1 MSAYK
6 QEMTRHRGRPRKQQ
20 PPRVIPHAIM
30 RLYHPD
36 GTPHVEASPGEEARR
51 FANSLRLNSGPAIK
65 ALGTLL
71 NPEPPFKFER
81 IDAVTELT
89 YKDGSIP
96 FLEVRILKQNSTGF
110 VSTSNPNLLSFPESP
125 NKTNKEYKHIY
136 FGDKIWPTDPE
147 TGNERTDRNTF
158 CNTTSALFQ
167 TGLFIPSN
175 APAAVELLKRYRS
188 DLDEYNRR
196 LTAFK
201 ASQSPDYQ
209 GSDTPPTFP
218 EQQPPT
224 PVFIWTE
231 GDKSRRGVESYINPD
246 DPAILSLLEEYN
258 VDIVT
263 LGVLAGA
270 PGAANT
276 NYTLR
281 PYSNDFIVK
290 GVNDEF
296 LELPLALHIYAR
308 DNDDDGR
315 TEANITAQALVKLG
329 VPVEQVRIANPPI
342 NAPLKWDDGDQLP
355 PGVSAYDR
363 LKQILDAPATI
374 GQYVF
379 RAKGKEQEVD
389 PTNRNNKRLAI
400 QRISTAIFDET
411 STGERHFVIS
421 KTGETL
427 SASDYM
433 YMAELCLEEMGH
445 QPTDNL
451 LREGDWKPV
460 FVSRFP
466 HQIETRNF
474 IYEEVMQ
481 TIERGQFE
489 LASAPNKEIYN
500 PETYLLD
507 GFGLPDTI
515 RNRLISRV
523 IIRDFVAVTLR
534 AHLDKGPV
542 IPQMLPILHADEG
555 VGKSE
560 FCKVLAGGTPGPES
574 FHSRYSNNIDIGDL
588 KSLADRGQAAFANK
602 AKCKT
607 ILEFQDK
614 ALGDTIT
621 IAQNGLLNDMAN
633 MSQVQFREPYKVYTS
648 FPRQFIIIFTTNRE
662 DLIGHNMG
670 RRRWIIVDLNQS
682 MKGFAKRAAELR
694 KRKLDPNSE
703 PLTLEEELIAQGH
716 NPGILKNFQKRAAT
730 LAYMYNSGEW
740 RGTLIV
746 PPELTSDMEEER
758 DKFSPTQNWELVL
771 QEELLREPHD
781 EEEGTLA
788 TETRMV
794 LSTSLYAAVKERTG
808 REPPDANFG
817 KLMKSLGYKNY
828 KIHKKNARGW
838 SKAKTVEDIKEF
850 SRFKPAAH
858 GSAGH
863 WYFCIDPLDVSGARP
878 PRRHVDPDVFQ

>member
-1 MSAYK
+1 VSAYK
-6 QEMTRHRGRPRKQQ
+6 QEATMRHRGRSRKQQ

-30 RLYHPD
+30 KSPD
-36 GTPHVEASPGEEARR
+36 HESSPGEGARK
-51 FANSLRLNSGPAIK
+51 FATNLRANNGVAIK

-71 NPEPPFKFER
+71 NPEPPFRFER

-96 FLEVRILKQNSTGF
+96 FLEVRISKQNPSGY
-110 VSTSNPNLLSFPESP
+110 VSTSSPNLNPNLLAFPENP

-136 FGDKIWPTDPE
+136 LGDKIWPLDPE
-147 TGNERTDRNTF
+147 TGNERTDRNAF

-167 TGLFIPSN
+167 TGLFIPTN
-175 APAAVELLKRYRS
+175 APAALELLRRYRG

-196 LTAFK
+196 LSAFQ
-201 ASQSPDYQ
+201 AAQQPTYEPT
-209 GSDTPPTFP
+209 DTPATFP
-218 EQQPPT
+218 EQRPPT

-231 GDKSRRGVESYINPD
+231 GEKSRKGVESYINND
-246 DPAILSLLEEYN
+246 DPAIQLLLEEYN
-258 VDIVT
+258 VEIVT

-281 PYSNDFIVK
+281 PYSNDFIIK

-315 TEANITAQALVKLG
+315 TEANITAQCLVKLG
-329 VPVEQVRIANPPI
+329 VPADQVRIASPPV
-342 NAPLKWDDGDQLP
+342 NALPKWDDGDQLP

-363 LKQILDAPATI
+363 LKQILDAPSTI

-379 RAKGKEQEVD
+379 RAKGKNQEEVD

-451 LREGDWKPV
+451 LHEGDWKPV

-466 HQIETRNF
+466 HPIESRNF

-489 LASAPNKEIYN
+489 LANAPDKEIYN

-515 RNRLISRV
+515 RNRLISKV

-588 KSLADRGQAAFANK
+588 KSLTDRGQAAFANK

-682 MKGFAKRAAELR
+682 MKGFAKRASELQ
-694 KRKLDPNSE
+694 KRKLDPNSA
-703 PLTLEEELIAQGH
+703 PLTTEEELIAQGH
-716 NPGILKNFQKRAAT
+716 NPGILKNFQRRAGT

-740 RGTLIV
+740 RGSLTV
-746 PPELTSDMEEER
+746 PPELTQDLEDER
-758 DKFSPTQNWELVL
+758 DKFTSTQNWELVL

-781 EEEGTLA
+781 EEEGVLA
-788 TETRMV
+788 TEKRMV

-838 SKAKTVEDIKEF
+838 SKAKVVEDIVEF

-858 GSAGH
+858 GSSGH
-863 WYFCIDPLDVSGARP
+863 WYFCIDPLDVSGVRP
-878 PRRHVDPDVFQ
+878 PRKEIDPNVFK

>member
-6 QEMTRHRGRPRKQQ
+6 EAASMRRTGRPRKQQ

-30 RLYHPD
+30 KPLN
-36 GTPHVEASPGEEARR
+36 VIESSPGEEARK
-51 FANSLRLNSGPAIK
+51 FANNLRNNSGLAIK
-65 ALGTLL
+65 ALGSLL

-81 IDAVTELT
+81 IEGVTELT
-89 YKDGSIP
+89 NKDGSIP
-96 FLEVRILKQNSTGF
+96 FLEVRILKQNPQGF
-110 VSTSNPNLLSFPESP
+110 VSSSNPNLLSFPENP

-136 FGDKIWPTDPE
+136 FGDKIWPVDE
-147 TGNERTDRNTF
+147 QGQERTDRSTF

-175 APAAVELLKRYRS
+175 APAALEHLRQYRVQI
-188 DLDEYNRR
+188 DDYNRR
-196 LTAFK
+196 MAAFK
-201 ASQSPDYQ
+201 AAQSPSHEPTDA
-209 GSDTPPTFP
+209 PPTFP
-218 EQQPPT
+218 EHQPPT

-231 GDKSRRGVESYINPD
+231 GEKSRKGVDSYLDPN
-246 DPAILSLLEEYN
+246 DPAILQLLEEYN
-258 VDIVT
+258 VDITT

-281 PYSNDFIVK
+281 PYSNDYIIK
-290 GVNDEF
+290 GVNDEY

-315 TEANITAQALVKLG
+315 TESNITAQCLVKLG
-329 VPVEQVRIANPPI
+329 VPPENVRIANPPL
-342 NAPLKWDDGDQLP
+342 NALPKWDDGDQLP
-355 PGVSAYDR
+355 PGVTPYDR
-363 LKQILDAPATI
+363 LKQILDAPSTI
-374 GQYVF
+374 GSYIF
-379 RAKGKEQEVD
+379 RSKGKNSEEVD

-400 QRISTAIFDET
+400 QRISTTIFDET
-411 STGERHFVIS
+411 STGERHFVIAE
-421 KTGETL
+421 TGETL
-427 SASDYM
+427 SAHDYM
-433 YMAELCLEEMGH
+433 YMAELCLKDMGH
-445 QPTDNL
+445 QPTDNY

-460 FVSRFP
+460 FISRFP
-466 HQIETRNF
+466 QPIETRNF
-474 IYEEVMQ
+474 IYEEVMRD
-481 TIERGQFE
+481 IERGQFQ
-489 LASAPNKEIYN
+489 LANAPDKEIYN

-507 GFGLPDTI
+507 GFGLPDTP
-515 RNRLISRV
+515 RNRLISKV

-588 KSLADRGQAAFANK
+588 KSLTDRGQAAFANK

-614 ALGDTIT
+614 ALGDTIS

-682 MKGFAKRAAELR
+682 MRGFAKRAAVLR
-694 KRKLDPNSE
+694 QRKLDGNCE
-703 PLTLEEELIAQGH
+703 PLTIEEELIAQGH
-716 NPGILKNFQKRAAT
+716 NPGILKNFQRRAAT
-730 LAYMYNSGEW
+730 LAYMYNSNEW
-740 RGTLIV
+740 KGSLTV
-746 PPELTSDMEEER
+746 PPELTQDMEEER
-758 DKFSPTQNWELVL
+758 DKFTSTQNWELVL
-771 QEELLREPHD
+771 QEELLREPYLEVD
-781 EEEGTLA
+781 GPLA
-788 TETRMV
+788 TDTRMV

-850 SRFKPAAH
+850 SRFKPASY
-858 GSAGH
+858 GSPGY
-863 WYFCIDPLDVSGARP
+863 WYFCIDPLDLSGTRP
-878 PRRHVDPDVFQ
+878 PRHTDPDSFT